1 MTDSAPR
8 YRDLEGHP
16 RVILLDFSGITD
28 IEAGLA
34 EVERARAFVATHPA
48 DQSHCTLTD
57 VRRTRYDKRII
68 EAFKGLTVHNRPFVR
83 AAAVV
88 SDSALHRAA
97 ISMIAL
103 FSRRKIETFASRE
116 EALAWLAT
124 QR

>member
-1 MTDSAPR
+1 MTDNPAR
-8 YRDLEGHP
+8 YRDLEGHS

-28 IEAGLA
+28 VEVGLA
-34 EVERARAFVATHPA
+34 EVEKARAFVARHPP
-48 DQSHCTLTD
+48 DQSHVTLTD

-68 EAFKGLTVHNRPFVR
+68 EAFKGLTVHNRPYVK

-103 FSRRKIETFASRE
+103 FSRRKIETFATRE

>member
-1 MTDSAPR
+1 MTESPPR
-8 YRDLEGHP
+8 DRDLEGHP
-16 RVILLDFSGITD
+16 GVILLDFSGITD
-28 IEAGLA
+28 IELGLA
-34 EVERARAFVATHPA
+34 EVERARAFVATHPP
-48 DQSHCTLTD
+48 DHTHCTLTD

-68 EAFKGLTVHNRPFVR
+68 EAFKGLTVHNRPFIR

-116 EALAWLAT
+116 EALAWLTT